1 MNVRVKSLLGS
12 CLVLLLVSGG
22 VGSAAGKKDKVDLNT
37 ASASELEAL
46 PGIGPA
52 LAKKIIDNRPYSS
65 VAGLSKAG
73 VPDAT
78 IGKIR
83 GMVTASRSRAEAPK
97 AEPVAK
103 KETRESSR
111 STAKSEAKS
120 EAKSAPPA
128 RGEKLDVNTASASEL
143 EALPG
148 VGPATAKKIV
158 ANRPY
163 SSMSDL
169 ERAGVSGALLDKIRP
184 SIKVGRAE
192 TASRASEKKA
202 ETTTAREPARTESR
216 EKPAP
221 ARAAKSEARPAT
233 SGPVDLNTATVAE
246 LEGLPGIGPAY
257 AKRIVDNRPYA
268 SVVDLSKAGLPA
280 STIDKIRSQ
289 VRVAPSRAARSE
301 SSDSPVAYQPPPAA
315 GMVWVNL
322 DTKIF
327 HREGDRWYG
336 RTKHGKYMT
345 EAQALREG
353 DRVSHAKGEPEK
365 P

>member
-1 MNVRVKSLLGS
+1 MNVRVKSLLGT

-52 LAKKIIDNRPYSS
+52 LAKKIVDNRPYSS

-73 VPDAT
+73 VSDAT

-103 KETRESSR
+103 KESRESSR

-120 EAKSAPPA
+120 EPKSAPPA

-148 VGPATAKKIV
+148 VGPAIAKKIV

-163 SSMSDL
+163 KSMSDL
-169 ERAGVSGALLDKIRP
+169 ARAGVSDSLLDKIRP

-192 TASRASEKKA
+192 TTSRAYEKKA
-202 ETTTAREPARTESR
+202 ETTTAREPARTDSR

-221 ARAAKSEARPAT
+221 AAKSEARPA
-233 SGPVDLNTATVAE
+233 SAGPVDLNTATVAE

-268 SVVDLSKAGLPA
+268 SVAELSKAGVPA
-280 STIDKIRSQ
+280 ATIDKVRSS
-289 VRVAPSRAARSE
+289 VRATAPRAARASE
-301 SSDSPVAYQPPPAA
+301 SGSEGPVTYQPPPAA

-345 EAQALREG
+345 EAQAIREG

>member
-1 MNVRVKSLLGS
+1 
-12 CLVLLLVSGG
+12 
-22 VGSAAGKKDKVDLNT
+22 
-37 ASASELEAL
+37 
-46 PGIGPA
+46 
-52 LAKKIIDNRPYSS
+52 
-65 VAGLSKAG
+65 
-73 VPDAT
+73 
-78 IGKIR
+78 
-83 GMVTASRSRAEAPK
+83 
-97 AEPVAK
+97 
-103 KETRESSR
+103 
-111 STAKSEAKS
+111 
-120 EAKSAPPA
+120 
-128 RGEKLDVNTASASEL
+128 
-143 EALPG
+143 
-148 VGPATAKKIV
+148 
-158 ANRPY
+158 
-163 SSMSDL
+163 MSDL
-169 ERAGVSGALLDKIRP
+169 ARAGVSGALLDKIRP

-202 ETTTAREPARTESR
+202 EATTAREPARTESR

-221 ARAAKSEARPAT
+221 AARTEARPAS
-233 SGPVDLNTATVAE
+233 SGRVDLNTATVAE

-268 SVVDLSKAGLPA
+268 SVADLSKAGVPA

-301 SSDSPVAYQPPPAA
+301 SSESPVAYQPPPAA

-345 EAQALREG
+345 EAQAVREG

>member
-1 MNVRVKSLLGS
+1 MNVRVKSLLGT

-22 VGSAAGKKDKVDLNT
+22 VGSAAGKKEKVDLNT

-52 LAKKIIDNRPYSS
+52 LAKKIVDNRPYSS

-73 VPDAT
+73 VPDST

-97 AEPVAK
+97 AEPAAK

-111 STAKSEAKS
+111 SGTKSEAKS
-120 EAKSAPPA
+120 EPKSAPLA

-221 ARAAKSEARPAT
+221 AAKSETRSAS

-268 SVVDLSKAGLPA
+268 SVADLSKAGVPA

-289 VRVAPSRAARSE
+289 VRVAPSRASRSE
-301 SSDSPVAYQPPPAA
+301 SSESPVAYQPPPAP